1 MTIIQS
7 TLPPETTL
15 YRYMDLTKFISLL
28 HSQSIYLSK
37 MTSFDDLLEGSL
49 SAQSY
54 ISNSNDAC
62 ILDVA
67 CNLSWGGEINET
79 SEERNKRML
88 KIEESK
94 NNIEKRTFDTPF
106 GKLLS
111 KDINEKIYQ
120 CKEHIYVSCWHKS
133 EYESAAMW
141 KLFGVGNSICIKTS
155 VSKILN
161 GNIPKEAEVHLE
173 EVKYINH
180 STQNT
185 HTNTLEPFI
194 SKSLAYEFEKEV
206 RLISF
211 DPADDIDSH
220 AEGFKEIKYNINH
233 LKGLI
238 EELIISPDSTPWFK
252 EQVTT
257 LCSTYNLTDL
267 TIVESELSRKPITD
281 IYSAMGLIEKNKEC

>member
-28 HSQSIYLSK
+28 HSKSIYLSQ

-49 SAQSY
+49 TAQSY
-54 ISNSNDAC
+54 INNSNDAP
-62 ILDVA
+62 ILDLF
-67 CNLSWGGEINET
+67 NLTWGGGINET
-79 SEERNKRML
+79 SEERKERKL
-88 KIEESK
+88 KIDESK
-94 NNIEKRTFDTPF
+94 SDIHKRTFNTPF
-106 GKLLS
+106 GKFLS
-111 KDINEKIYQ
+111 EDINEKLYQ

-141 KLFGVGNSICIKTS
+141 KLFGAGNSVCIKTS

-161 GNIPKEAEVHLE
+161 GNIPKETVVRLD

-180 STQNT
+180 SIQNT
-185 HTNTLEPFI
+185 HTNSLQPFI

-206 RLISF
+206 RLIGYNP
-211 DPADDIDSH
+211 DEDINNSS
-220 AEGFKEIKYNINH
+220 EGFKEIKYNLNN
-233 LKGLI
+233 LI
-238 EELIISPDSTPWFK
+238 EQLIISPNSPPWFK

-257 LCSTYNLTDL
+257 LCCTYNLTNL
-267 TIVESELSRKPITD
+267 SIVESELSRKPITD
-281 IYSAMGLIEKNKEC
+281 IYTAMNLIEKNKEC

>member
-1 MTIIQS
+1 
-7 TLPPETTL
+7 
-15 YRYMDLTKFISLL
+15 MDLTKFISLL
-28 HSQSIYLSK
+28 HSKSIYLSQ

-94 NNIEKRTFDTPF
+94 SDIDKRTFDTPF
-106 GKLLS
+106 GKFLS
-111 KDINEKIYQ
+111 EDINEKLYQ

-141 KLFGVGNSICIKTS
+141 KLFGAENSICIKTS

-161 GNIPKEAEVHLE
+161 GNIPKETVVRLD

-180 STQNT
+180 SIQNT
-185 HTNTLEPFI
+185 HTNSLEPFL

-206 RLISF
+206 RLIGFNPKENISSP
-211 DPADDIDSH
+211 PAQ
-220 AEGFKEIKYNINH
+220 FKEIHYNVLHN
-233 LKGLI
+233 LI
-238 EELIISPDSTPWFK
+238 EEIILSPDSLPWFR
-252 EQVTT
+252 EQIIS
-257 LCSTYNLTDL
+257 LCNLYGL
-267 TIVESELSRKPITD
+267 SNPRIVESELTQKPITD
-281 IYSAMGLIEKNKEC
+281 IYSAMISIEKNKKPAS